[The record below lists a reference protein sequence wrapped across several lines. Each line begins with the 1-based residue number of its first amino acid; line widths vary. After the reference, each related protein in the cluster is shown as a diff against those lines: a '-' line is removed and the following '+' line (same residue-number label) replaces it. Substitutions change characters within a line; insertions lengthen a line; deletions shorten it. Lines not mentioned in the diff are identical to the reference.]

1 MPLVVDDFISP
12 AGELTESMFPGDD
25 LEEFVAAWL
34 ADAVARSDDEARQR
48 SWVLHRAYKT
58 VANRFHAGLASE
70 SEGPVS
76 ASVSAEQFRYWNA
89 LADKHARAAAGSGMY
104 RPVW

>member
-12 AGELTESMFPGDD
+12 SGELTPSMFPGSD
-25 LEEFVAAWL
+25 LEVFVAAWL
-34 ADAVARSDDEARQR
+34 VDAEQRTDDEDKQR

-89 LADKHARAAAGSGMY
+89 LAEKHARAFAGANSY
-104 RPVW
+104 RPIW